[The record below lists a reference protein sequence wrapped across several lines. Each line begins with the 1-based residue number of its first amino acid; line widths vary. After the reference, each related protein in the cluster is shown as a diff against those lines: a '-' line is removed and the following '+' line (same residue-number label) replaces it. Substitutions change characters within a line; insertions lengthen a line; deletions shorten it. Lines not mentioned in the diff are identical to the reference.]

1 MYGKISNKITNYLV
15 KNNSIH
21 FDEKDFYAYCINGL
35 IEYSLNILTTII
47 IGVAV
52 GMLFETLFYLLLI
65 IPLRRVAGGFHAK
78 TAVTCYIFSMLM
90 FLGTIFG
97 ARFLSTN
104 ELFIKFSPFLFIFI
118 PVIIFMLT
126 PVESVNK
133 KIYKQERILQKKI
146 ILVSLIFC
154 IFAFFILLNLEKYTF
169 TFIIYLTNVF
179 VLIFQIVGLFD
190 NICNGD

>member
-1 MYGKISNKITNYLV
+1 M

-21 FDEKDFYAYCINGL
+21 IDEKDFYAYCINGL

-47 IGVAV
+47 IGIAV

-97 ARFLSTN
+97 AKFLSTN
-104 ELFIKFSPFLFIFI
+104 ELFIKFSPFLFILI
-118 PVIIFMLT
+118 PVLIFVFT

-133 KIYKQERILQKKI
+133 KIDKQERVIQKKI
-146 ILVSLIFC
+146 VLAVLTFSIS
-154 IFAFFILLNLEKYTF
+154 AFFVLLSLEKYTF
-169 TFIIYLTNVF
+169 TFVIYLTNAF
-179 VLIFQIVGLFD
+179 VLMFQIVGLFD
-190 NICNGD
+190 NICNGE